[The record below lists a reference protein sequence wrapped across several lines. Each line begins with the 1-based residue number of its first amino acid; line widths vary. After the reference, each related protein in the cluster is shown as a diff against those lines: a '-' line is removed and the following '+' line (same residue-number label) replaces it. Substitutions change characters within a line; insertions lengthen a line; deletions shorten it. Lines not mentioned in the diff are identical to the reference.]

1 MTCSM
6 SQRRRNRFKTVSKLF
21 QNRFMKQQRLEKL
34 NDIPLL
40 LDVYGGLLTERQ
52 REALSLTYE
61 EDCSLAE
68 IAALHGSSRQ
78 AVHDLIERGEAQL
91 RQYEA
96 GLHLLEESRRRS
108 DLIDELRSRLSAIP
122 MEAEERLA
130 TEELLCRL

>member
-1 MTCSM
+1 MLGVQAPAKAIRKRS
-6 SQRRRNRFKTVSKLF
+6 
-21 QNRFMKQQRLEKL
+21 MKQQRLEKL

-78 AVHDLIERGEAQL
+78 AVHDLIERGEAML

-96 GLHLLEESRRRS
+96 SLHLLEESRRRGA
-108 DLIDELRSRLSAIP
+108 LVEELRSRLAAIP

>member
-1 MTCSM
+1 
-6 SQRRRNRFKTVSKLF
+6 
-21 QNRFMKQQRLEKL
+21 MKQQRLEKL

-78 AVHDLIERGEAQL
+78 AVHDLIERGEAML

-96 GLHLLEESRRRS
+96 SLHLLEESRRRGA
-108 DLIDELRSRLSAIP
+108 LVEELRSRLAAIP

>member
-1 MTCSM
+1 
-6 SQRRRNRFKTVSKLF
+6 
-21 QNRFMKQQRLEKL
+21 MKQQRLQKL
-34 NDIPLL
+34 YDIPLL
-40 LDVYGGLLTERQ
+40 LDVYGCLLTERQ

-61 EDCSLAE
+61 EDCSRAE

-78 AVHDLIERGEAQL
+78 AVHDLIERGEAML

-96 GLHLLEESRRRS
+96 SLKLVEEGRRRS
-108 DLIDELRSRLSAIP
+108 ALVEELRSRLSAIP

>member
-1 MTCSM
+1 M
-6 SQRRRNRFKTVSKLF
+6 NE
-21 QNRFMKQQRLEKL
+21 QRLEKL
-34 NDIPLL
+34 NDLPLL
-40 LDVYGGLLTERQ
+40 LDTYGCLLTERQ
-52 REALSLTYE
+52 LEALRLTYE

-78 AVHDLIERGEAQL
+78 AVHSLVERGEAQL

-96 GLHLLEESRRRS
+96 SLGLLELSRRRA
-108 DLIDELRSRLSAIP
+108 DRIDELRARLQAIP